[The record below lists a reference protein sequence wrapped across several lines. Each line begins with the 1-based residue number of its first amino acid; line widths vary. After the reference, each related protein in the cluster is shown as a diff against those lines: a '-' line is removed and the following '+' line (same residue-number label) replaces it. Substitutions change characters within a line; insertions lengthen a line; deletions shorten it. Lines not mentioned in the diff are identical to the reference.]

1 MRATDTNT
9 FTTKR
14 KARGREACVLASFTW
29 LLSVCCCCC
38 CCCLLA
44 FGTNCSKNV
53 FYNLPGNWKRS
64 PLALLAPFLS
74 RSLWFLF
81 LFAVCWFAF
90 IVAHTHTH
98 TRTIAHIAFHLA
110 SKRGG
115 AAFCGLDW
123 ALKIYALPHKEATEI
138 EAKSWRAQRG
148 RQQKEK
154 ERGRERARQRVRHE
168 IESSKRNIKNTL
180 GRKRKSRHE
189 ANKNTIAN
197 GASG

>member
-1 MRATDTNT
+1 MLATDTDT

-14 KARGREACVLASFTW
+14 GCRERERHVFLRTSLDCCPFS
-29 LLSVCCCCC
+29 CCCC

-64 PLALLAPFLS
+64 PLALLAPFLFL
-74 RSLWFLF
+74 SLWFLF

-90 IVAHTHTH
+90 IVTHT
-98 TRTIAHIAFHLA
+98 HIAFHLA

-148 RQQKEK
+148 RKRK
-154 ERGRERARQRVRHE
+154 ERERECA
-168 IESSKRNIKNTL
+168 T
-180 GRKRKSRHE
+180 KSRQ
-189 ANKNTIAN
+189 
-197 GASG
+197 ASETLKTRSAGSGSRGTKQIKIQLQMARAGNENET